1 MTDTTPPPAP
11 EPTPTPE
18 PTAYVAPASPTAPY
32 ATPGAPAKAP
42 VLSIISLIAGILGVL
57 AGFVGWG
64 LLFSIGAIVLGHLG
78 QKRETAAKGFWLTG
92 LITGYVG
99 LAINLI
105 LIAIGIFALIVLGGA
120 ATQYSTY

>member
-11 EPTPTPE
+11 EPT
-18 PTAYVAPASPTAPY
+18 AYVAPASPAAPY

-42 VLSIISLIAGILGVL
+42 VLSIIALITGILGL
-57 AGFVGWG
+57 IGAISGGWG
-64 LLFSIGAIVLGHLG
+64 LLFSIAGVVLGHLG

-99 LAINLI
+99 IAINVVVLAIVI
-105 LIAIGIFALIVLGGA
+105 IGLIALGTLGSS
-120 ATQYSTY
+120 YGY